1 MARCK
6 GCGARM
12 EWITTRAGKH
22 IPVDPEPVQ
31 VIEGDG
37 RDIFVTDEGDT
48 VTGRIAE
55 PDEMKMDLTVGF
67 VPHWKTCPNAADFRR
82 PRK

>member
-1 MARCK
+1 MAKCK
-6 GCGARM
+6 GCGAPM
-12 EWITTRAGKH
+12 EWITTKAGKH

-37 RDIFVTDEGDT
+37 RDTFVTDEGDII
-48 VTGRIAE
+48 TGRIAE
-55 PDEMKMDLTVGF
+55 PDEMTMDLPVGF